1 MKVLLV
7 RTNIS
12 LDTRSYSFNYTP
24 TASALR
30 LPFHLTAAGHFFAL
44 PDYYTERQELN
55 EYILFYSMRGSGRMT
70 VCGET
75 FQIARDQLFFLNC
88 MDHHFYQTEG
98 DEIWEFCYI
107 QFSGPCARE
116 YYDLFHESGVK
127 PLEAVHKEYMMQKF
141 QDILKIPGMNTR
153 VPNLKISNLI
163 SDILTS
169 MILEKGYIPDQKQY
183 DRYKQDMT
191 YAISYIENHFDQ
203 NIKLEEIADFLH
215 ISKYYF
221 IKIFKNYTGTTP
233 YEYLINF
240 RINTSKE
247 LLKSTQ
253 LSMDEV
259 ANRVGYPDASSFI
272 RSFKKTVGLTPSK
285 YRRL

>member
-12 LDTRSYSFNYTP
+12 LDARSYSFNYTP

-30 LPFHLTAAGHFFAL
+30 LPFHLTAAG
-44 PDYYTERQELN
+44 
-55 EYILFYSMRGSGRMT
+55 

-107 QFSGPCARE
+107 QFSGPCVRE

-153 VPNLKISNLI
+153 MPNLKISNLI

-169 MILEKGYIPDQKQY
+169 MILEKCYIPDQKQY

-203 NIKLEEIADFLH
+203 NVKLEEIADFLH

-221 IKIFKNYTGTTP
+221 IKIRTIPARPPTN
-233 YEYLINF
+233 I
-240 RINTSKE
+240 
-247 LLKSTQ
+247 
-253 LSMDEV
+253 
-259 ANRVGYPDASSFI
+259 
-272 RSFKKTVGLTPSK
+272 
-285 YRRL
+285 